1 MHRSLQA
8 VRTSQRNRGVRP
20 RYAVDS
26 DDGSLRGG
34 EGMSAG
40 ASEGAAPE
48 ANGGG
53 AAAGG
58 GSSSDEEL
66 LAARAPTARRK
77 NG

>member
-1 MHRSLQA
+1 MWQA

-26 DDGSLRGG
+26 DDGSPWRGQ
-34 EGMSAG
+34 GMSAG

-77 NG
+77 TG